1 MPDENS
7 GGTNQS
13 SQDQNGQS
21 QQTGGQGG
29 GSNQTQQSNNSSTS
43 TAPARP
49 DWVPETCFDP
59 QNGVVLDAF
68 GKHYAEKIA
77 PVLTAHAAE
86 QVRLNSLPSK
96 PEDVKIELPKEFK
109 LPQGV
114 EFKLDPAKPEYGKVR
129 ELAVKHRLSQDA
141 VTDLMG
147 VYAETLV
154 GSEQAIATAKKAELD
169 KLGSNAQNRVAAL
182 ETWFTGMVGEDGA
195 KQLKSMLVTA
205 GIVSTFEKLVAK
217 YVGQGVA
224 PFGQNGREPPAPAG
238 RKTEA
243 EVAKMTPAQKL
254 DYVRQFDQSKMPEWR
269 DPRAA

>member
-1 MPDENS
+1 M
-7 GGTNQS
+7 
-13 SQDQNGQS
+13 
-21 QQTGGQGG
+21 
-29 GSNQTQQSNNSSTS
+29 
-43 TAPARP
+43 
-49 DWVPETCFDP
+49 PETCFQADK
-59 QNGVVLDAF
+59 GVDFDAF
-68 GKHYAEKIA
+68 GKHWAEKIA
-77 PVLTAHAAE
+77 PVLTRDAAE
-86 QVRLNSLPSK
+86 QVRLNSLPAK

-129 ELAVKHRLSQDA
+129 ELAVKHRLTQDA

-154 GSEQAIATAKKAELD
+154 GSEQALSAAKKAELD

-217 YVGQGVA
+217 YVGQGAA
-224 PFGQNGREPPAPAG
+224 PFGQNGREPPPGGG
-238 RKTEA
+238 RRSDE
-243 EVAKMTPAQKL
+243 EIAKMTPAQRL
-254 DYVRQFDQSKMPEWR
+254 DYVRQFDQSKMPDWR